1 MKEIGIIPEANS
13 TDAFPEM
20 PGDLDYDANA
30 LLRLVARARDGEQFD
45 LLDGLLDAVNW
56 HEQFASTGTGI
67 LTPDDIGRLR
77 DYYRKRF
84 ADIDPIYLAELISTE
99 VMTILLANGDIVFSE
114 GLKRIGR
121 EDPEL
126 WMEIRT
132 FFSKKEMTTAIL
144 ASAQQRSES

>member
-1 MKEIGIIPEANS
+1 MPEANN
-13 TDAFPEM
+13 TDPFPEL
-20 PGDLDYDANA
+20 PGELEYDPNT
-30 LLRLVARARDGEQFD
+30 LLHLVARARDGEQFD
-45 LLDGLLDAVNW
+45 LLTGLLDAVNW
-56 HEQFASTGTGI
+56 HEQFASAGTGI

-77 DYYRKRF
+77 EHYRNRF

-114 GLKRIGR
+114 QLKRIGR

-126 WMEIRT
+126 WLEIRT

-144 ASAQQRSES
+144 ANAQQRSAG

>member
-1 MKEIGIIPEANS
+1 MPEANS

-20 PGDLDYDANA
+20 PVDLDYDANA
-30 LLRLVARARDGEQFD
+30 LLRLVARARDCEQFD

-84 ADIDPIYLAELISTE
+84 ADIDPIYLAELISAE

-114 GLKRIGR
+114 ELKRIGR

-144 ASAQQRSES
+144 VSAQQRSES